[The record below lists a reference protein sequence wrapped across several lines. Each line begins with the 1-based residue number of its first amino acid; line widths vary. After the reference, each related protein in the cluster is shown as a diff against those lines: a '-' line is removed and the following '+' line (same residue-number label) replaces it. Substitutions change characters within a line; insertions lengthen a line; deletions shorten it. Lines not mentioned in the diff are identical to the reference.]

1 MNTTT
6 LAIQSYRKI
15 KPASVNDMRAVS
27 NASKE
32 SITAAVISITDKTA
46 MEINLAENHAKK
58 GWVMPP
64 VRAYFK
70 GRDNDPL

>member
-1 MNTTT
+1 MNINT

-15 KPASVNDMRAVS
+15 KPASVNEMHAVS
-27 NASKE
+27 NASKD
-32 SITAAVISITDKTA
+32 SISAAVISITDKTA
-46 MEINLAENHAKK
+46 KEISPAEKHAKK

-64 VRAYFK
+64 VQAYFK